1 MMEVEYKFIG
11 GPELKRALAELPKSV
26 ERKIARQALR
36 MGAKVL
42 QKHIKATL
50 PVDAVTPDGVHLN
63 KSVNITRPWQ
73 RSQRRQITLHVGY
86 GGLARTYGHI
96 VEFGNSRQQ
105 PQPVWRRA
113 MTAVGSEV
121 VQTVIDKLAKDT
133 LRETERLFVKTI

>member
-1 MMEVEYKFIG
+1 MDVEFKFVG
-11 GPELKRALAELPKSV
+11 GAELKRALSELPKAM
-26 ERKIARQALR
+26 ERKVSRQALR

-42 QKHIKATL
+42 QRHLSATL

-63 KSVNITRPWQ
+63 KSVGIFRPWE
-73 RSQRRQITLHVGY
+73 RSLKRQIVLRVSY
-86 GGLARTYGHI
+86 GGVARTYGHI
-96 VEFGNSRQQ
+96 VEYGNSRQQ

-133 LRETERLFVKTI
+133 LRETERLFKRTI